1 MLESVRG
8 FVGEILGYQSADP
21 RKKEYGNL
29 DDIRNENNQDARS
42 SHTRSDRNRLRRK
55 RAIASN
61 GNSAGN
67 RKYVRPQNNNRV
79 SKVRDRSTRTGR
91 GTFSK
96 LMNSIKDVFS
106 TEDQDLNLMQQACGN
121 TNAML
126 PLAARRGPNQGSEGR
141 KRLRDRILRSE
152 AFKRKLLEIKYDDRM
167 LEQVRRGR
175 SASAGRRSVN
185 DGLYD
190 FQPLRGDKVVLL
202 QRKLEELD
210 SKVQDMDKEL
220 QITQKKLKFAQEK
233 NTLLESLLD
242 DANIDSEYVKSRRD
256 IKNLQ
261 KENLKPEAELPPSPR
276 RSINPL
282 FTSSPMRK
290 PSSAQEQEQEQGQE
304 QRKDPQQNFY
314 NKYPRI
320 PETELLVQER
330 DRTSLSPIR
339 IDYSKYS
346 T

>member
-8 FVGEILGYQSADP
+8 FFGEILGYQAADP
-21 RKKEYGNL
+21 RKKEYGSL
-29 DDIRNENNQDARS
+29 DDVRNDNKQGTGG
-42 SHTRSDRNRLRRK
+42 SHARSDRNRLRRR
-55 RAIASN
+55 RAVASN
-61 GNSAGN
+61 GDPADN

-79 SKVRDRSTRTGR
+79 SKMRNPPARTGR
-91 GTFSK
+91 STFSK
-96 LMNSIKDVFS
+96 LMKSIKNVFS
-106 TEDQDLNLMQQACGN
+106 TEDQDLSLMQQACGN

-126 PLAARRGPNQGSEGR
+126 PPAARRGAHQGSEGR
-141 KRLRDRILRSE
+141 KRLRDRIVRSE
-152 AFKRKLLEIKYDDRM
+152 AFKRKLLEIEYDDRM

-175 SASAGRRSVN
+175 SVSGGRRRIS
-185 DGLYD
+185 DGLHD
-190 FQPLRGDKVVLL
+190 FQPLQDDKVILL
-202 QRKLEELD
+202 QRKLQELD

-276 RSINPL
+276 RSVNPL

-290 PSSAQEQEQEQGQE
+290 PSSAQDQEQEQDPGQ
-304 QRKDPQQNFY
+304 DPTQNFY
-314 NKYPRI
+314 SKYPKI
-320 PETELLVQER
+320 PETELLVQGR